1 MKLFYVV
8 AQLGCIVCKPLSE
21 SRYDPND
28 PFAWVPPPQPLDP
41 FDLHDFDNDIT
52 NTVSQRAID
61 LGKNLSIRVCKQFNP
76 TLGEEFGVRDH

>member
-1 MKLFYVV
+1 MKLIYIV

-41 FDLHDFDNDIT
+41 FDLHDFLVDNDIT
-52 NTVSQRAID
+52 NTVSQRTID
-61 LGKNLSIRVCKQFNP
+61 LGKIFSIRGCK
-76 TLGEEFGVRDH
+76 